1 MACQSLGFSQSAST
15 EFQASNSSNFMS
27 LKDDATLNATIA
39 EGHRLYSMLKSTKE
53 ACAEGAVEIQCQEF
67 SKFGCELKMCYLIPP
82 LIQFF
87 IFIYSI
93 PACGTHSPSAESIA
107 GRLAGGDG
115 AASGS
120 QPWVAILYNSRVKS
134 SCTASIISPRWL
146 LASYN
151 CLHMKYVVH
160 KIQNIFHLSNPTIKL

>member
-87 IFIYSI
+87 IFYLFHSSMWHAQPFRREYSW
-93 PACGTHSPSAESIA
+93 
-107 GRLAGGDG
+107 
-115 AASGS
+115 ASG
-120 QPWVAILYNSRVKS
+120 W
-134 SCTASIISPRWL
+134 W
-146 LASYN
+146 
-151 CLHMKYVVH
+151 
-160 KIQNIFHLSNPTIKL
+160 